1 MMGDYRDVEVAPV
14 QGSPADIAGHLA
26 AMADAGAAHL
36 QLTVDPITLG
46 SIETLGEV
54 LAEFR

>member
-1 MMGDYRDVEVAPV
+1 MGDYRDVEVPPV

-26 AMADAGAAHL
+26 AMADAGATHL
-36 QLTVDPITLG
+36 QLVVDPITRG
-46 SIETLGEV
+46 SIETLGAV